1 MPAEMKLDLGE
12 ILDVLR
18 QRITD
23 EETLKK
29 ITSDLLAAQRALAAE
44 KAAEKEENASTGPK
58 NKYRLSILIRGD
70 AALKA
75 QVAGGAYI
83 LAVPDGED
91 AVESNTYMGEALL
104 QRFYK
109 AISHHNDHL
118 KGKRGKS
125 KPRIKTISDAFRI
138 LKPKTIKESE
148 NLFKVKT
155 DLPVEVIV
163 VEKEEV

>member
-1 MPAEMKLDLGE
+1 MPAEIKLDLGE

-18 QRITD
+18 QRVTD
-23 EETLKK
+23 EATLKA
-29 ITSDLLAAQRALAAE
+29 ITADLLAAQRALAAE
-44 KAAEKEENASTGPK
+44 KAAEKEEKAGPK
-58 NKYRLSILIRGD
+58 NKYRFAILLRGN

-91 AVESNTYMGEALL
+91 VAESNTYMGEGLL

-109 AISHHNDHL
+109 AITHHNDHI

-125 KPRIKTISDAFRI
+125 KPRIKVFSDAFRI
-138 LKPKTIKESE
+138 LKSKTIKESE
-148 NLFKVKT
+148 SAFKIKSDT
-155 DLPVEVIV
+155 LVEVIV